1 MTWPKMMIVKTYD
14 EQGILPVMK
23 SFFVKKFRVQEK
35 TDAVVRQ
42 SIRMFEFCMKLMP
55 SYGISFSLVQ
65 R

>member
-14 EQGILPVMK
+14 AQGILPVMK

-42 SIRMFEFCMKLMP
+42 STRMFEFCMKLMP
-55 SYGISFSLVQ
+55 CFSFSLVQ
-65 R
+65 C

>member
-1 MTWPKMMIVKTYD
+1 MTWPKMMRVKTYA

-23 SFFVKKFRVQEK
+23 SFFVKKIRVQEK

-42 SIRMFEFCMKLMP
+42 STRMFEFCMKLMP
-55 SYGISFSLVQ
+55 CFSFSFVQ